1 MTKQIVVYFSPWC
14 YSSKDTERALSEWG
28 VPARFINIKEDKA
41 AAARLKSWVGFES
54 VPTVVLVEG
63 DSLEPCEP
71 PAPLAAGTS
80 PRGIDRGSMITEA
93 NRTQLRNWLV
103 KHGFLPS

>member
-1 MTKQIVVYFSPWC
+1 MTKQLVVYVSPWC
-14 YSSKDTERALSEWG
+14 YSSQDTQRALNEWG
-28 VPARFINIKEDKA
+28 VPARFINIKEDRA

-63 DSLEPCEP
+63 ESVEPCEP
-71 PAPLAAGTS
+71 PAPLAAGAS

-103 KHGFLPS
+103 KHGFLSA